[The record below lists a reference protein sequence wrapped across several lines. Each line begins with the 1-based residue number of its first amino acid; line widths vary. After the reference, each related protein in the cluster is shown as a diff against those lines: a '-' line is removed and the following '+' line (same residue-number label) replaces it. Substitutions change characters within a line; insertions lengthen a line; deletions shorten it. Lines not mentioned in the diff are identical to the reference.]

1 MKRLRSFI
9 AYSVL
14 AFAILTLAG
23 CASAQVSSQKTK
35 PYPQIGLAS
44 FYAHKFHG
52 RATASGEIYDMN
64 KFTAAHPQLPFG
76 TLVRV
81 TNLKNK
87 KSVVLKVN
95 DRGPVSKKRI
105 IDVSYKAAQELNF
118 IREGIVKVRLEIVKA
133 N

>member
-9 AYSVL
+9 AYAVL
-14 AFAILTLAG
+14 ALAVLALAG

-35 PYPQIGLAS
+35 PYQQIGLAS

-52 RATASGEIYDMN
+52 RATASGEIYDMYQ
-64 KFTAAHPQLPFG
+64 FTAAHPSLPFG

-87 KSVVLKVN
+87 RNVVLKVN
-95 DRGPVSKKRI
+95 DRGPVTKKRI
-105 IDVSYKAAQELNF
+105 IDVSYKAAQELDF
-118 IREGIVKVRLEIVKA
+118 VREGLVKVRLEIVKR

>member
-1 MKRLRSFI
+1 MRRLSSFI
-9 AYSVL
+9 AYAVL
-14 AFAILTLAG
+14 AITLLALAG
-23 CASAQVSSQKTK
+23 CASAQVNSRASKQ
-35 PYPQIGLAS
+35 YQQIGLAS

-52 RATASGEIYDMN
+52 RATASGEVYDMN
-64 KFTAAHPQLPFG
+64 KFTAAHPNLPFG

-118 IREGIVKVRLEIVKA
+118 IREGIVKVRLEIVER

>member
-9 AYSVL
+9 AYAVL
-14 AFAILTLAG
+14 ALAVLALAG

-35 PYPQIGLAS
+35 PYQQIGLAS

-52 RATASGEIYDMN
+52 RATASGEIYDMYQ
-64 KFTAAHPQLPFG
+64 FTAAHPSLPFG

-87 KSVVLKVN
+87 RNVVLKVN

-105 IDVSYKAAQELNF
+105 IDVSYKAAQELGF
-118 IREGIVKVRLEIVKA
+118 VRDGLVKVRLEIVKR

>member
-1 MKRLRSFI
+1 MRQLSSYI
-9 AYSVL
+9 DYAIL
-14 AFAILTLAG
+14 AFTMLILAG

-35 PYPQIGLAS
+35 PYQQIGLAS

-52 RATASGEIYDMN
+52 RATASGEIYDEN
-64 KFTAAHPQLPFG
+64 SLTAAHPNLPFG
-76 TLVRV
+76 TLVSV

-87 KSVVLKVN
+87 KNVVLKVN

-105 IDVSYKAAQELNF
+105 IDVSYKAAQELDF
-118 IREGIVKVRLEIVKA
+118 VRDGLVKVRLEIVAK

>member
-1 MKRLRSFI
+1 MVLLSFF
-9 AYSVL
+9 L
-14 AFAILTLAG
+14 ALAG
-23 CASAQVSSQKTK
+23 CASAQVSSKNKKNFQE
-35 PYPQIGLAS
+35 IGLAS

-52 RATASGEIYDMN
+52 RATASGEVYDEN
-64 KFTAAHPQLPFG
+64 SLTAAHPNLPFG

-87 KSVVLKVN
+87 KNVVLKVN

-105 IDVSYKAAQELNF
+105 IDVSYKAAQELGF
-118 IREGIVKVRLEIVKA
+118 VREGLVKVRLEIVKA

>member
-1 MKRLRSFI
+1 M
-9 AYSVL
+9 L
-14 AFAILTLAG
+14 ALALFVLAG
-23 CASAQVSSQKTK
+23 CASTQVSSQKTK
-35 PYPQIGLAS
+35 LHPQIGLAS

-76 TLVRV
+76 TFVRV

-105 IDVSYKAAQELNF
+105 IDVSYKAAQELGF
-118 IREGIVKVRLEIVKA
+118 VRDGLVKVRLEIVNA

>member
-1 MKRLRSFI
+1 MKRLSSFI
-9 AYSVL
+9 AYAVL
-14 AFAILTLAG
+14 ALALFVLAG

-35 PYPQIGLAS
+35 PYQQIGLAS

-64 KFTAAHPQLPFG
+64 KFTAAHPNLPFG

-87 KSVVLKVN
+87 RNVVLKVN